1 MPWCPVCK
9 NEYREGIEFCT
20 ECKVALVE
28 SLEEEDYQPF
38 IFGEQDRMI
47 RLQEFLNYGD
57 TKIKTR
63 LTRDEEEGVYRLA
76 VLERDRKSA
85 VKAAQVFLMQEAQ
98 EQETEETDASAA
110 EDEEETTPGYYHYYQ
125 NSAARAEDNKSSAYT
140 LLVVGGI
147 GFIAVLLI
155 FFNVTPLY
163 RNGGITKYM
172 VCGIMGAMFILFII
186 FGILSMRNSKVLFS
200 KARTENS
207 LLAEMTRW
215 CEENLDAEEL
225 DRELFQEEMPEEQKY
240 FIRADKMKTLIND
253 KFMNLDEA
261 FVEHFVDEYYQKLYE
276 GK

>member
-9 NEYREGIEFCT
+9 NEYREGIEFCA
-20 ECKVALVE
+20 ECKVPLVE
-28 SLEEEDYQPF
+28 SLEEENYQPF
-38 IFGEQDRMI
+38 IFGEQEKMI
-47 RLQEFLNYGD
+47 RLQEFLDYGD
-57 TKIKTR
+57 PKIKTK

-76 VLERDRKSA
+76 VLDRDRKSA

-98 EQETEETDASAA
+98 ETEETDTVDT
-110 EDEEETTPGYYHYYQ
+110 EEEEETRSGSSHYYQ

-140 LLVVGGI
+140 LLIVGGV

-155 FFNVTPLY
+155 FFNMTPLY

-186 FGILSMRNSKVLFS
+186 FGILSMRNSKILFS
-200 KARTENS
+200 KAKTENS

-215 CEENLDAEEL
+215 CEGNLNAEEL
-225 DRELFQEEMPEEQKY
+225 DQELFQEDMPEEQKY
-240 FIRADKMKTLIND
+240 FLRAEKMKTLIND

>member
-9 NEYREGIEFCT
+9 NEYREGIEFCA
-20 ECKVALVE
+20 ECKVPLVE
-28 SLEEEDYQPF
+28 SLEEENYQPF
-38 IFGEQDRMI
+38 IFGEQEKMI
-47 RLQEFLNYGD
+47 RLQEFLDYGD
-57 TKIKTR
+57 PKIKTK

-76 VLERDRKSA
+76 VLDRDRKNA
-85 VKAAQVFLMQEAQ
+85 VKAAQVFLMQESQ
-98 EQETEETDASAA
+98 EQEAQETDASV
-110 EDEEETTPGYYHYYQ
+110 EEEETKSGSYHYYQ

-140 LLVVGGI
+140 LLFVGGV
-147 GFIAVLLI
+147 GFIVVLLI

-186 FGILSMRNSKVLFS
+186 FGVLSMRSSKILFS
-200 KARTENS
+200 KAKTENS

-215 CEENLDAEEL
+215 CEENLNAEEL
-225 DRELFQEEMPEEQKY
+225 DQELFQEEMPEEQKY
-240 FIRADKMKTLIND
+240 FLRAEKMKTLIND
-253 KFMNLDEA
+253 KFMNLDQA

>member
-9 NEYREGIEFCT
+9 NEYREGIEFCA
-20 ECKVALVE
+20 ECKVPLVE
-28 SLEEEDYQPF
+28 SLEEENYQPF
-38 IFGEQDRMI
+38 IFGEQEKMI
-47 RLQEFLNYGD
+47 RLQEFLDYGD
-57 TKIKTR
+57 PKIKTK

-76 VLERDRKSA
+76 VLDRDRKSA

-98 EQETEETDASAA
+98 ETEETDTVDT
-110 EDEEETTPGYYHYYQ
+110 EEEEETRPGSSHYYQ

-140 LLVVGGI
+140 LLVVGGV

-155 FFNVTPLY
+155 FFNMTPLY

-186 FGILSMRNSKVLFS
+186 FGILSMRNSKILFS
-200 KARTENS
+200 KAKTENS

-215 CEENLDAEEL
+215 CEENLNAEEL
-225 DRELFQEEMPEEQKY
+225 DQELFQEEMPEEQKY
-240 FIRADKMKTLIND
+240 FLRAEKMKTLIND

>member
-9 NEYREGIEFCT
+9 NEYREGIEFCA
-20 ECKVALVE
+20 ECKVPLVE
-28 SLEEEDYQPF
+28 SLEEENYQPF
-38 IFGEQDRMI
+38 IFGEQEKMI
-47 RLQEFLNYGD
+47 RLQEFLDYGD
-57 TKIKTR
+57 PKIKTK

-76 VLERDRKSA
+76 VLDRDRKSA

-98 EQETEETDASAA
+98 ETEETDTVDT
-110 EDEEETTPGYYHYYQ
+110 EEEEETRSGSSHYYQ

-140 LLVVGGI
+140 LLIVGGV

-155 FFNVTPLY
+155 FFNMTPLY

-186 FGILSMRNSKVLFS
+186 FGILSMRNSKILFS
-200 KARTENS
+200 KAKTENS

-215 CEENLDAEEL
+215 CEENLNAEEL
-225 DRELFQEEMPEEQKY
+225 DQELFQEEMPEEQKY
-240 FIRADKMKTLIND
+240 FLRAEKMKTLIND